1 MSAMAAEELLQ
12 GAWDLHVHAAPDVG
26 PRKQDVVE
34 VARAARDAGMAGVAL
49 KDHTSPTAGRCFAL
63 NRLFD
68 PSPRFLGCLA
78 LNAPVGGLNPVAV
91 ESFLREGG
99 RIVFLPTYCAANHIR
114 LWGRGRPPTAFPLP
128 AQYDGISLLDGSG
141 ELVPPV
147 HEVIALVKEHDAVLA
162 TGHVS
167 PAEGL
172 AALRAAARAGVRRL
186 LATHVSEP
194 VTPYSPAEQAEAVAL
209 GAKLE
214 HCYFA
219 ATDACPGEV
228 TLADIRDQIVRTGPG
243 PVVLS
248 SDLGQPANPEPAAG
262 FAACLQELA
271 RLGVSESALRAMVRD
286 NPARLVE

>member
-1 MSAMAAEELLQ
+1 MSDMDADELLR
-12 GAWDLHVHAAPDVG
+12 GAWDLHVHAGPDVN
-26 PRKQDVVE
+26 PRKQDLVE
-34 VARAARDAGMAGVAL
+34 VARAAEAAGMAGVAL
-49 KDHTSPTAGRCFAL
+49 KDHTSPTAGRCFSL
-63 NRLFD
+63 NRLFE
-68 PSPRFLGCLA
+68 PGPRFLGCLA

-114 LWGRGRPPTAFPLP
+114 RWGKGKPPTAFPLP
-128 AQYDGISLLDGSG
+128 RDYDGISLLDAAG
-141 ELVPPV
+141 ELLPEV
-147 HEVIALVKEHDAVLA
+147 HDIIALVKEHDAVLA

-172 AALRAAARAGVRRL
+172 AALAAAARAGVRRL

-194 VTPYSPAEQAEAVAL
+194 VTPYSAAEQAEAAAL
-209 GAKLE
+209 GAVLE

-228 TLADIRDQIVRTGPG
+228 TLAEIRDQIVRTGPEA
-243 PVVLS
+243 VVLS
-248 SDLGQPANPEPAAG
+248 SDLGQPSNPAPAEG
-262 FAACLQELA
+262 FAACLRELE
-271 RLGVSESALRAMVRD
+271 RLGVSAAALRTMTRD